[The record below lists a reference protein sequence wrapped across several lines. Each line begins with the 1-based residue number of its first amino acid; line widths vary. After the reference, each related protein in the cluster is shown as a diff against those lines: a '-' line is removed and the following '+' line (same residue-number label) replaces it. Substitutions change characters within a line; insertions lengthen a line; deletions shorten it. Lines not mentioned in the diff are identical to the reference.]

1 MPVSLRVP
9 VEMSERIARLA
20 VAKDTSA
27 RAFMLEAIREKLDAE
42 EAQAAFQAEAE
53 HRLAGMKRTGKAV
66 PAEEVFDY
74 LRARVRGERVK
85 RPKARKA

>member
-9 VEMSERIARLA
+9 IEMTERISRLA

-27 RAFMLEAIREKLDAE
+27 HAFLLEAIAEKLDAE

-53 HRLAGMKRTGKAV
+53 RRLAGMKRTGKAV
-66 PAEEVFDY
+66 PAEAVFDY